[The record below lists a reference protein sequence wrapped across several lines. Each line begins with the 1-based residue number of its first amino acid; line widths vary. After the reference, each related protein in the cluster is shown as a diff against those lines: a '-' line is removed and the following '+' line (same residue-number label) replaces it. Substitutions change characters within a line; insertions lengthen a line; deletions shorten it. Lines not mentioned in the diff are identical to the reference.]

1 MFVGVLTI
9 PIYLNGIG
17 SLKDKRRIVKSLV
30 ERLRSRFN
38 VSASEVGAQDNKR
51 MAIVGAAVVSNDGNF
66 VEKQLDTIANF
77 VQNDGRFYPGQ
88 IHRELFPAGEDVN
101 II

>member
-1 MFVGVLTI
+1 MFIGVLTV

-38 VSASEVGAQDNKR
+38 VSASEVGAMDNKR
-51 MAIVGAAVVSNDGNF
+51 MAVVGISVVSNDGGF
-66 VEKQLDTIANF
+66 VEEQLDTIDHF
-77 VQNDGRFYPGQ
+77 IRNDGRFYPGQ
-88 IHRELFPAGEDVN
+88 VQREIFPAGNDVH
-101 II
+101 IL